1 MFLGDD
7 EQSIYV
13 WIDALSNY
21 ITALGYDTENPS
33 ENFKKYWPCD
43 VHVIG
48 KDILKFHSIYWP
60 AFLLALELP
69 LPKHIFAHGWI
80 TIDESKMSKSL
91 GNVISPT
98 SVLESFNLEHPDAFR
113 YYMATSAPCG
123 RDGNYSDDDFKE
135 KVNAHLANSM
145 GNLLNRT
152 LSMLVKYFDGEV
164 KEEFK
169 GENPLAKKALGTVQI
184 VKNHFDNFEIAEAG
198 LEITALVDAANKYVQ
213 DNAPW
218 TLAKEGKMTE
228 CGRVL
233 TNVLDI
239 MCIIAS
245 LIYPYCPNIAQ
256 DMAKQLSFELKT
268 KLDDLTSDSIKC
280 GKLISKEDIKPV
292 FLRLDSEL
300 ADKSSKK
307 Q

>member
-1 MFLGDD
+1 M
-7 EQSIYV
+7 
-13 WIDALSNY
+13 
-21 ITALGYDTENPS
+21 
-33 ENFKKYWPCD
+33 
-43 VHVIG
+43 
-48 KDILKFHSIYWP
+48 
-60 AFLLALELP
+60 P

-198 LEITALVDAANKYVQ
+198 LEITSLVDSANKYVQ
-213 DNAPW
+213 DTAPW
-218 TLAKEGKMTE
+218 TLAKEGKMIE
-228 CGRVL
+228 CGKVL
-233 TNVLDI
+233 TNVLDV
-239 MCIIAS
+239 MCIIAL
-245 LIYPYCPNIAQ
+245 LIYPYCPNIAKS
-256 DMAKQLSFELKT
+256 MASQLSFDLKT
-268 KLDDLTSDSIKC
+268 KLDDLTADNLKC
-280 GKLISKEDIKPV
+280 GKLISKEEIKPV

-300 ADKSSKK
+300 ADKSVKK